1 MALGCFVE
9 AVMRLGLLLERDYTP
24 YWKWLAH
31 EFRKRPVA
39 TQLDV
44 PLRQVCEP
52 QPREEQARRVG
63 EVCQTVHD
71 LLDATELASS
81 DLTSH
86 PHSLFRDQAA
96 LRARLDA
103 EQASEA

>member
-1 MALGCFVE
+1 MAVGHFVE
-9 AVMRLGLLLERDYTP
+9 AVMRLGLLLEQDYTP

-31 EFRKRPVA
+31 EFRKQSVA
-39 TQLDV
+39 NQLDS

-52 QPREEQARRVG
+52 QPPEELARRVG
-63 EVCQTVHD
+63 EVCQRAHA
-71 LLDATELASS
+71 LLDATELAGS

-103 EQASEA
+103 EQAREA